1 VEAAR
6 QLGGGP
12 VAMKIDSPD
21 IAHKSEAGGVVLGVE
36 GDAAVRAAYDAI
48 MSSCAKAAPDASLRG
63 VIVQEMVAAGVEII
77 VGVKND
83 AGFGPM
89 IVIGLGGVLTELL
102 RDSVTALAPVDEHE
116 ALRLLG
122 KLRGAAILDGFRGSP
137 PVDRR
142 VLARTISRISA
153 LACAHRD
160 RLRELDVNPLIC
172 RGETIVAVDGL
183 AVIGPNA

>member
-1 VEAAR
+1 M
-6 QLGGGP
+6 L
-12 VAMKIDSPD
+12 
-21 IAHKSEAGGVVLGVE
+21 GVV
-36 GDAAVRAAYDAI
+36 GDAAVHAAYHAI
-48 MSSCAKAAPDASLRG
+48 MAACAKAAPGVQLRG
-63 VIVQEMVAAGVEII
+63 VIVQEMVPAGVEII
-77 VGVKND
+77 VGGKND
-83 AGFGPM
+83 PLFGPM

-116 ALRLLG
+116 ALRLLSQ
-122 KLRGAAILDGFRGSP
+122 LRGAAIFDGFRGSP

-172 RGETIVAVDGL
+172 RGDTVVAVDGL

>member
-1 VEAAR
+1 VEVAR
-6 QLGGGP
+6 ELGGK
-12 VAMKIDSPD
+12 VVMKIDSPD
-21 IAHKSEAGGVVLGVE
+21 IAHKSEAGGVALGVA
-36 GDAAVRAAYDAI
+36 GDAVVHDAYHAI
-48 MSSCAKAAPDASLRG
+48 MAACAKAAPGASLRG
-63 VIVQEMVAAGVEII
+63 VIVQGMVPAGVEII

-83 AGFGPM
+83 PGFGPM

-116 ALRLLG
+116 ALRLLSR
-122 KLRGAAILDGFRGSP
+122 LRGAPILDGFRGSP

-142 VLARTISRISA
+142 ALARTISRISA

-172 RGETIVAVDGL
+172 RGSTVVAVDGL
-183 AVIGPNA
+183 AVIGPTV